1 MGFKFSCT
9 IMRKKAVSS
18 CFLFGHSVY
27 LNLIDLRI
35 QQNEFPTVNL
45 QRNHSF
51 QNEIWN
57 GSSSVLG
64 IESTR
69 MAREQIE
76 PPKLATGKPLE
87 KIERLFANLLL
98 QLGTVRP

>member
-1 MGFKFSCT
+1 MGFKFSCI
-9 IMRKKAVSS
+9 IMRKNAVSS
-18 CFLFGHSVY
+18 CFIFGHSVY

-69 MAREQIE
+69 MAQEQIE
-76 PPKLATGKPLE
+76 PPQLATRKPLE
-87 KIERLFANLLL
+87 NLERLSAKMAYSSKHQN
-98 QLGTVRP
+98 